1 MSGIRL
7 IEEGIEFNFYDVVNA
22 SKVLVNIIKGS
33 HLFDIGMG
41 SIRYV
46 LTPQASRI
54 IPHFRMILYPLPPYG
69 TGRILT
75 PEDFKKYDLIQVQE
89 GWLRF
94 FSRINEFESI
104 ELHVRECHT
113 TMYVS
118 NIKKERVYE
127 APQLYEELISKL
139 PHELTTKYDPKNEYV
154 SDRALFADY
163 IATTTM
169 TFLYNISKFADK
181 LRFVKWPF
189 EERYD
194 PDADAYGK
202 ELIEEIRKFGDSFE
216 EIFRT
221 LVVVG
226 AFF

>member
-1 MSGIRL
+1 MSGIKIL
-7 IEEGIEFNFYDVVNA
+7 EEGIEFNFYDVINA

-41 SIRYV
+41 NIRYV

-54 IPHFRMILYPLPPYG
+54 IPHFRMILYPLPPYQA
-69 TGRILT
+69 GRILT

-94 FSRINEFESI
+94 FSLANEFNSI
-104 ELHVRECHT
+104 ELHVTECNT

-118 NIKKERVYE
+118 RIKKEYAYE
-127 APQLYEELISKL
+127 FPRRYEELISKL
-139 PHELTTKYDPKNEYV
+139 PHELTIKYDPENEYV
-154 SDRALFADY
+154 SDRALLADY

-189 EERYD
+189 EEIYN

-221 LVVVG
+221 LSVAG
-226 AFF
+226 SFF